1 MSRSDEVSHRWKPI
15 EDVPEDHAK
24 LANIELPTLLDVWLE
39 QKEGL
44 ETLDAVTDFNEQLLR
59 RWAIETGLIERLY
72 VLDRGVTQLL
82 VERGLHASLI
92 AHDSTNGDP
101 DRVMAMIR
109 DQHRAVEGLFDFV
122 TSKRELSTSYI
133 KQLHATITAS
143 QATTTAVNPLGQPL
157 TVPLRRGDY
166 KRRPNNP
173 TTADGSVHEY
183 CPPEQVAS
191 EMDRLITMHLAHEAK
206 GVAPEVQAAWL
217 HHRFAQ
223 IHPFEDGN
231 GRVARALA
239 TLILLRAEWL
249 PLVVTNDRREVYL
262 NALNAA
268 DRGSLAPLVDLFA
281 KIEKEAFL
289 QALSVARDVIQ
300 QHQRVDHV
308 IAAWQDDLRQRRRE
322 LRQERETAK
331 ETAWRLQRLTLD
343 RLAELR
349 EKLETQL
356 TPLAMPGEE
365 FRFFVG
371 SNSEGDRVDWFRYQL
386 ISTAKEL
393 RYYANLQAFHAWARL
408 VVHTLAKAEILV
420 SFHAVGH
427 EYNGVL
433 VGSASFYE
441 KQQVDDNLM
450 HAATVHALSDEVFQ
464 FNYKEPPSEVE
475 QRFARWIDPVL
486 VKGLGLVRAVR

>member
-1 MSRSDEVSHRWKPI
+1 MSKSEEVSHRWEPI
-15 EDVPEDHAK
+15 KDVPEDHAK
-24 LANIELPTLLDVWLE
+24 LANLELATLLDVWLE
-39 QKEGL
+39 QKADL
-44 ETLDAVTDFNEQLLR
+44 ETRDAVRDFNEQLLR
-59 RWAIETGLIERLY
+59 HWAIETGLIERLY

-92 AHDSTNGDP
+92 AHDSANGDP
-101 DRVMAMIR
+101 DRVIALIR

-122 TSKRELSTSYI
+122 ASRRELGTSYI

-143 QATTTAVNPLGQPL
+143 QETTTAVNALGQQL
-157 TVPLRRGDY
+157 TIPLRRGDY

-173 TTADGSVHEY
+173 TTADGSIHEY

-191 EMDRLITMHLAHEAK
+191 EMDRLIAMHLDHEAK
-206 GVAPEVQAAWL
+206 KVAPEVQAAWL

-239 TLILLRAEWL
+239 TLVLLRAEWL
-249 PLVVTNDRREVYL
+249 PLVVTNDHRGVYL
-262 NALNAA
+262 DALHAA
-268 DRGSLAPLVDLFA
+268 DRGSLAPLVGLFA
-281 KIEKEAFL
+281 TIEKEAFL

-308 IAAWQDDLRQRRRE
+308 IAAWQDDLLQRRSE
-322 LRQERETAK
+322 LKQERQTAK
-331 ETAWRLQRLTLD
+331 ETARRLQHATLD
-343 RLAELR
+343 RLTDLK
-349 EKLETQL
+349 EKLEKQL
-356 TPLAMPGEE
+356 SPLAMPGEE
-365 FRFFVG
+365 FRFLVG
-371 SNSEGDRVDWFRYQL
+371 SNKEGERADWFRYQL
-386 ISTAKEL
+386 IATAREL
-393 RYYANLQAFHAWARL
+393 KYYANPQAFHAWARL
-408 VVHTLAKAEILV
+408 VVHTVAKAEILV
-420 SFHAVGH
+420 SFHALGH

-433 VGSASFYE
+433 VGSACFYE

-450 HAATVHALSDEVFQ
+450 HAVTIHSLSDEVFQ

-475 QRFARWIDPVL
+475 ERFARWIDPVL